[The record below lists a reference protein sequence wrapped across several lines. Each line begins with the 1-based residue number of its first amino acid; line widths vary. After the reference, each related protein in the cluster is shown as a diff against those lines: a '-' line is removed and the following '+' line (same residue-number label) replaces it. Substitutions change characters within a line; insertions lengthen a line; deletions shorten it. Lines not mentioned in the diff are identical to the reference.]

1 MAHLDAAFDFAQAGK
16 LEEAVMQTRR
26 ALEIAPDHPAGRKQ
40 LVGLLSQQKQFAEA
54 EAACREALR
63 VTPQDEQLRTWLKQ
77 LREGKSP
84 FAERRR

>member
-1 MAHLDAAFDFAQAGK
+1 MAHLDAAFDLVQTGK
-16 LEEAVMQTRR
+16 LEEAVAQTRS
-26 ALEIAPDHPAGRKQ
+26 ALKIAPDHPAAAKQ
-40 LVGLLSQQKQFAEA
+40 LVGLLAQQKQFAEA

-84 FAERRR
+84 FPEQRP